1 MTTITTWFQLGA
13 VGMVIGTVAML
24 WAMQDTP
31 RETYRESSLLIAVG
45 VIAAVAYVLLWFEV
59 SAITAADGHTVY
71 LVRYIDWLLT
81 TPLHVAYLAL
91 IAGASKRLLAE
102 VSIVQALTIVFGIAG
117 AIVDG
122 PLQWAL
128 FAVGALLFGRVLYL
142 LYRPIAD
149 AMRGA
154 SDLEVGLYRKLLN
167 FIAVLWLV
175 YPITWIL
182 APSGIGA
189 LDLETQ
195 ALVISYIDVVAKI
208 GFGLIALR
216 GQAVVSALG
225 AGTSDTSSVDDAV
238 AAD

>member
-13 VGMVIGTVAML
+13 AGMVLGTVAML
-24 WAMQDTP
+24 WAMQDLP
-31 RETYRESSLLIAVG
+31 RAKYRESSPLIAVG
-45 VIAAVAYVLLWFEV
+45 VIAAVAYVLLWFDV
-59 SAITAADGHTVY
+59 GTLTGADGHTVY

-122 PLQWAL
+122 ALQWAL
-128 FAVGALLFGRVLYL
+128 FAVGALLFARVLYL

-149 AMRGA
+149 AMGGA

-182 APSGIGA
+182 APSGIGV

-195 ALVISYIDVVAKI
+195 ALVVSYIDVVAKI

-216 GQAVVSALG
+216 GQAVVSDLVT
-225 AGTSDTSSVDDAV
+225 GTTAVASGDDAV